1 MTNEVV
7 SESLEVQVLV
17 RALYDFQSDDA
28 TNLTFRKDD
37 VIQVLAQLES
47 GWWAGNIDGRQG
59 WFPSNY
65 VQIIGEDDLEYDDDP
80 DDANSADDLWL
91 PQTTPDGQVF
101 YYNQRTHESAWTIP
115 ESEDRASL
123 NTADTPNQD
132 GSGHQGWSV
141 RQSTSNGNGWYNSEA
156 EEDDQDQ
163 DQDEEKDHDHAQRAL
178 SRASSTRSSAHSL
191 HYKGARDGGD
201 ASSTTGSAVDNMQS
215 HATVRKPSGLAPG
228 LPQESVEGLPPL
240 PTLPNPFDP
249 EPTWTSL
256 SEHTSAAVQ
265 NLIHSTEQGYKP
277 YYLVQSSIVVEAIR
291 VMLYASGTVDKDAT
305 VMRQHRGLKMHHR
318 QIMAALSKLVLSAKM
333 ASGVWPPA
341 DAVAKLQT
349 DAREVGTAAQ
359 NYVATAM
366 AAGITVHQVDA
377 RLVTDVKSPLK
388 TKANNRSLDR
398 ALSNGSLR
406 SETAA
411 SSSEQRKVLGSQ
423 MNTQSILSQ
432 LDYYAKSAS
441 KAINVLAMQ
450 IEKLIDNPTT
460 TLRNSGLHGSTSKPV
475 MSSAQSAQLVAQARQ
490 TISQLG
496 SLLTLVTDFS
506 TSCLQEPS
514 TIPEK
519 YFTEVRTTKQ
529 ALHGATASLVMAVQ
543 SATDLLAVGQTLDL
557 ALNTTLATEKST
569 LALVQATRALIQ
581 EKETSDATAPL
592 QQNQR
597 LNAGFPNNR
606 KPSVASNEPY
616 NHDNDSD
623 IEPDLARPPTSLAH
637 NGNNNNNSTNNLNNI
652 ANNLNNNSNNFRS
665 RSDSQPSLFSS
676 HSNHSG
682 PQTPGTEYSGRT
694 LQGPQSGY
702 PFPHT
707 GEVPGVPGGRDKLKK
722 ILGDEA
728 PTRSLAQA
736 WYLGYDYQPN
746 EIVFNPDG
754 QVKGGTLNALVERL
768 TLHDGLD
775 SSFMITFLLTY
786 RSFTNTRELFT
797 LLFRRFNIQAPMG
810 LDSEELEIWTE
821 KKQTPIRLRVFNI
834 IKSWLETYY
843 LEDESDDREALAM
856 IKDFSRTPSMKD
868 TMSFAAVQLI
878 KLVEKRE
885 VSDGSLRKMVLNLST
900 QAPPPITPRNLKKIR
915 FLEIDPLEFARQL
928 TIMEANVYNKIRPV
942 ECLAKAW
949 TSEDREI
956 AAKAVNIKK
965 MIETSNLYSNW
976 INELVLSERE
986 IKKRVMVIR
995 QLVSIAEKLRQLN
1008 NFSMLS
1014 ATIAALS
1021 LSPIHRLKRTWEQV
1035 PTRTMSAFMD
1045 LQQLMGV
1052 AKNWAEYREELHSV
1066 NPPCVPYVGMYLTD
1080 LVMIQDGNSDCL
1092 KKSNNLINFYKRG
1105 KTAEVIRE
1113 IQQYQSVP
1121 YCLTVVPEIQA
1132 FIRRGL
1138 DCTKSISAL
1147 YDMSLQLEPR
1157 EDCTHWT
1164 DSQFVDWTFL

>member
-28 TNLTFRKDD
+28 TNLTFKKDD

-65 VQIIGEDDLEYDDDP
+65 VQIIGEDDLEYDDDQ
-80 DDANSADDLWL
+80 DDFNSADDLWL

-115 ESEDRASL
+115 EPEDRASTMSM
-123 NTADTPNQD
+123 NTADTANQD
-132 GSGHQGWSV
+132 GTGHRAWSV

-163 DQDEEKDHDHAQRAL
+163 DQDDEKDPDHVQPAL

-191 HYKGARDGGD
+191 HYKGTRDGGD

-215 HATVRKPSGLAPG
+215 HAAVRKPSGLAPG

-256 SEHTSAAVQ
+256 SEHTAAAVQ

-341 DAVAKLQT
+341 DAVAKLQA

-388 TKANNRSLDR
+388 AKANAKSLDR

-406 SETAA
+406 SEAA
-411 SSSEQRKVLGSQ
+411 AGAGEQRKVLGSQ
-423 MNTQSILSQ
+423 MNTQSILGQ
-432 LDYYAKSAS
+432 LDYYANSAS
-441 KAINVLAMQ
+441 KAIKVLALQ
-450 IEKLIDNPTT
+450 IEKLIDNPATT
-460 TLRNSGLHGSTSKPV
+460 VRNSGINGSTSKPV
-475 MSSAQSAQLVAQARQ
+475 MNSAQSAQLVTQARQ

-496 SLLTLVTDFS
+496 SLLTLVTDFT
-506 TSCLQEPS
+506 TSCLQEQT
-514 TIPEK
+514 TIPDK
-519 YFTEVRTTKQ
+519 FFAEVRTTKQ

-557 ALNTTLATEKST
+557 ALNTTLATEKSAQ
-569 LALVQATRALIQ
+569 ALVQATRALIQ
-581 EKETSDATAPL
+581 EKEVSDAQAPQ
-592 QQNQR
+592 QQNFR
-597 LNAGFPNNR
+597 LNAGYPNHR
-606 KPSVASNEPY
+606 KPSLASNEHGSAHAAGNEAY

-637 NGNNNNNSTNNLNNI
+637 NSSN
-652 ANNLNNNSNNFRS
+652 NNLNNNLRN
-665 RSDSQPSLFSS
+665 RSDSQPSIFSA

-694 LQGPQSGY
+694 LQNPQGGY

-707 GEVPGVPGGRDKLKK
+707 GEVPGVPGGREKFKK

-736 WYLGYDYQPN
+736 WYLGYDYQPS
-746 EIVFNPDG
+746 EIVFSPDG

-786 RSFTNTRELFT
+786 RSFTNTKEFFT
-797 LLFRRFNIQAPMG
+797 LLFRRFNIQPPMG
-810 LDSEELEIWTE
+810 LDPEELEIWTE

-843 LEDESDDREALAM
+843 LEDEADDREALAM
-856 IKDFSRTPSMKD
+856 IKDFSSSPSMKD

-885 VSDGSLRKMVLNLST
+885 ISDGSFRKMVLNLST

-949 TSEDREI
+949 TSEDPQI

-976 INELVLSERE
+976 INELVLSEKE

-995 QLVSIAEKLRQLN
+995 QLVAIAEKLRQLN

-1080 LVMIQDGNSDCL
+1080 LVMIQDGNSDYL
-1092 KKSNNLINFYKRG
+1092 KKSNNLINFYKRV

-1157 EDCTHWT
+1157 
-1164 DSQFVDWTFL
+1164 